1 MKHFGHIQK
10 LNKNSRIVKFWSFFD
25 TFLSNIV
32 HISGN
37 NISGDPFSTPIRNKK
52 TMKSN
57 IEKEIIVDAQEM
69 SEEEEVDES
78 GKLADDSSF
87 NSYES
92 EHNLDEGR

>member
-1 MKHFGHIQK
+1 
-10 LNKNSRIVKFWSFFD
+10 
-25 TFLSNIV
+25 
-32 HISGN
+32 
-37 NISGDPFSTPIRNKK
+37 
-52 TMKSN
+52 MKSN

-87 NSYES
+87 NSHES